1 MHDLTGQTF
10 NNLTILTRISNFEGR
25 KRTYYNCECIC
36 GNKTFIE
43 GSKLLNGHTKS
54 CGCLKIKKFKGN
66 TWSRKGYGE
75 ALENRIYQSYKDNA
89 KYKNII
95 FNLTK
100 QEVLKFFQQKCFYCG
115 IPPNKTITKKNFYG
129 SFTYN
134 GIDRLNN
141 DIGYIKENCVSCCSF
156 CNYTKN
162 KTDFKD
168 FINWIRKVAKNTKH
182 IKVGKPI
189 DIYIRR

>member
-1 MHDLTGQTF
+1 MNDLTGQTL
-10 NNLTILTRISNFEGR
+10 NNLNILKRISNFEGR
-25 KRTYYNCECIC
+25 KRTYYKCKCIC
-36 GNKTFIE
+36 GNIIYID

-54 CGCLKIKKFKGN
+54 CGCLKIKKFKDN
-66 TWSRKGYGE
+66 TWARKGFGE
-75 ALENRIYQSYKDNA
+75 ALENRMYHSYKDNA
-89 KYKNII
+89 KYKNIL

-100 QEVLKFFQQKCFYCG
+100 QEVLKLFQQKCFYCG
-115 IPPNKTITKKNFYG
+115 TSPNKTITKKNFYG

-141 DIGYIKENCVSCCSF
+141 DIGYTKENCVSCCSF

-168 FINWIRKVAKNTKH
+168 FINWIRKVEKNTKP
-182 IKVGKPI
+182 ININKPI
-189 DIYIRR
+189 DIYVRS